1 MARFARIDKNNTV
14 QSVHVVDNEH
24 LINEHGNEEEDFGIT
39 YLNKIHGVGF
49 TWMQSSYNTRGGIH
63 YGSDGN
69 PDDKIPLRKNHAGPG
84 FTYDKERDAFIPP
97 QIYDSWT
104 LNEDTCQWEAPKA
117 YPDDDKDYE
126 WNEDN
131 ETWESSKP

>member
-1 MARFARIDKNNTV
+1 MAHFARIDKNNIV
-14 QSVHVVDNEH
+14 QHVCIIDNEN
-24 LINEHGNEEEDFGIT
+24 LLNENKQEEEDFGIA
-39 YLNKIHGVGF
+39 YLNKIHGVGS
-49 TWMQSSYNTRGGIH
+49 TWVQTSYN
-63 YGSDGN
+63 GN
-69 PDDKIPLRKNHAGPG
+69 LRKNYAGIG
-84 FTYDKERDAFIPP
+84 FTYDSERDAFIPP